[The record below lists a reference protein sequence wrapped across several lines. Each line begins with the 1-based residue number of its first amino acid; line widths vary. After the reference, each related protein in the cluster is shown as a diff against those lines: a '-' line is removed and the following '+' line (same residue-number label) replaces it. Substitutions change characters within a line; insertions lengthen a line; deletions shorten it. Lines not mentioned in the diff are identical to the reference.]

1 MTRSNDK
8 KDVAPNAPAFD
19 ARKAEA
25 VVEDLRR
32 LRKNVSLG
40 GLDWRELRDEGRKG

>member
-8 KDVAPNAPAFD
+8 EDAAPNAPAFY

-25 VVEDLRR
+25 VVEELRR
-32 LRKNVSLG
+32 LRKNVSFG
-40 GLDWRELRDEGRKG
+40 GLDWRELRAEGRKG